1 VTTNRLLLILG
12 ALAVL
17 AALLPASVDRAHADA
32 NPCGIPGYSTLWID
46 YADSSVPFRL
56 DVFARPG
63 VIGAVSSQSASQAM
77 RDRGGLSVY
86 WDMYLNNRVG
96 TPSAPADPATIQ
108 AKANKLF
115 DYAAAATGCAT
126 PWIAENELFGAGLTT
141 PWSQTN
147 ATYRQNVLVYLQT
160 LASRGARPFLLVNS
174 TPYTDGTAGDW
185 WRQVAQVS
193 DIVREVYFPAPAVWK
208 QGPLLGSRFMR
219 VAFRNGITD
228 FTSIGIPA
236 TRLGLTLGFQTQ
248 TGTGG
253 REGLELGHWLQTIK
267 WQALAARQA
276 AADLHFAT
284 VWSWGWGTFGTSGV
298 DPDKPA
304 AACVYLWTRSP
315 ELCDGPK
322 WAGTGFDASLTAGQ
336 IRLPSGIVCSIGGS
350 QIASGELGPLVQLTG
365 DRDLAFTVLL
375 ERVAE
380 RSVVPVS
387 TAQILAA
394 EQTVIATRFGGST
407 AAYRSAL
414 AAAHATVPLARQV
427 LADQLRRARIEAT
440 LPRTVPS
447 ESEIETFYLGYPDLL
462 VRPVEAVPA
471 APWLGGKTKG
481 YALSE
486 LAPDALF
493 GLRTDGSSTVR
504 TLNASFKVH
513 ALGGAVPL
521 GSLPLA
527 QVRPAIRSALQA
539 FAQGAAFESWTAAR
553 QTSALNAATCLGDN
567 LPAPGSV
574 DLSLFLPFLGPTALG
589 G

>member
-1 VTTNRLLLILG
+1 M
-12 ALAVL
+12 LAV
-17 AALLPASVDRAHADA
+17 LLPASVGRAHADA
-32 NPCGIPGYSTLWID
+32 NPCGIPSYSTLWID
-46 YADSSVPFRL
+46 YADTSVPFRL

-63 VIGAVSSQSASQAM
+63 VIGAVSNQAASQAM
-77 RDRGGLSVY
+77 HDRGGLSVY

-115 DYAAAATGCAT
+115 DFAAAATGCTT

-160 LASRGARPFLLVNS
+160 LAARGARPFLLVNS
-174 TPYTDGTAGDW
+174 TPYTDGAAGDW
-185 WRQVAQVS
+185 WRQIAQVS
-193 DIVREVYFPAPAVWK
+193 DIVREVYFPAPQIWR

-219 VAFRNGITD
+219 IAFRKGITD

-253 REGLELGHWLQTIK
+253 REGLELAKWLQTIK

-276 AADLHFAT
+276 AEDLHFAT
-284 VWSWGWGTFGTSGV
+284 VWSWGWGTFGTRGV

-315 ELCDGPK
+315 ALCNGPQ
-322 WAGTGFDASLTAGQ
+322 WAGAGFDASRTEGQ
-336 IRLPSGIVCSIGGS
+336 IRLPSGVVCSVDGSTIG
-350 QIASGELGPLVQLTG
+350 ANELGPLVQLTG

-375 ERVAE
+375 ERIAE
-380 RSVVPVS
+380 RRVVPVS

-394 EQTVIATRFGGST
+394 ERTVIATRFGGSA

-440 LPRTVPS
+440 LPKVSPS

-462 VRPVEAVPA
+462 VRPVEAAPA

-481 YALSE
+481 YAVSE

-493 GLRTDGSSTVR
+493 GLRPDRSSTVR
-504 TLNASFKVH
+504 TLNGSFKVH
-513 ALGGAVPL
+513 ALGDSVPL

-553 QTSALNAATCLGDN
+553 QSSALNEATCLGDN

>member
-1 VTTNRLLLILG
+1 M
-12 ALAVL
+12 LAVL
-17 AALLPASVDRAHADA
+17 LPTGAGRARADG
-32 NPCGIPGYSTLWID
+32 NPCGIPSYSTLWID
-46 YADSSVPFRL
+46 YADTSVPFRM

-63 VIGAVSSQSASQAM
+63 VIGAVASASASQSLH
-77 RDRGGLSVY
+77 DRGGVSLF

-96 TPSAPADPATIQ
+96 TPSVPADPATIQ
-108 AKANKLF
+108 ARANKLF
-115 DYAAAATGCAT
+115 DFAVATTGCAT

-147 ATYRQNVLVYLQT
+147 TTYRRNVLVYLQT
-160 LASRGARPFLLVNS
+160 LAGRGARPFLLVNS
-174 TPYTDGTAGDW
+174 TPYTDGLAGDW

-193 DIVREVYFPAPAVWK
+193 DIVREVYFAAPAIWR

-219 VAFRNGITD
+219 IAFRKGVTD
-228 FTSIGIPA
+228 FTSIGIPP
-236 TRLGLTLGFQTQ
+236 TRLGITLGFQTGL
-248 TGTGG
+248 GTGG
-253 REGLELGHWLQTIK
+253 REGLQLDEWLQTVK

-276 AADLHFAT
+276 AEELHFAT
-284 VWSWGWGTFGTSGV
+284 IWSWGWGTFGTRGV

-315 ELCDGPK
+315 ALCDGPS
-322 WAGTGFDASLTAGQ
+322 WAGDGFDASRTEGQ
-336 IRLPSGIVCSIGGS
+336 IRLSSGVICSIGGS
-350 QIASGELGPLVQLTG
+350 RIATGELGPLVQLAG
-365 DRDLAFTVLL
+365 DRDLALTALL

-380 RSVVPVS
+380 RRIVPVS
-387 TAQILAA
+387 TAQLLAA
-394 EQTVIATRFGGST
+394 ERTVIATRFGGSA

-414 AAAHATVPLARQV
+414 AAAHATVPVARQV
-427 LADQLRRARIEAT
+427 LADELRRARIEAT
-440 LPRTVPS
+440 LPKTTPS
-447 ESEIETFYLGYPDLL
+447 EAEIETFYLGYPDLL
-462 VRPVEAVPA
+462 VRPVEAAPA
-471 APWLGGKTKG
+471 APWLGGKNKG

-493 GLRTDGSSTVR
+493 GLHSDGRALVR
-504 TLNASFKVH
+504 TLNGSFKVH
-513 ALGGAVPL
+513 ALGAAVPL

-539 FAQGAAFESWTAAR
+539 FAQGAAFESWTVAR
-553 QTSALNAATCLGDN
+553 QTTALTKATCLGDD

>member
-1 VTTNRLLLILG
+1 MTRNRLVAFLG
-12 ALAVL
+12 ALVAVAVFWP
-17 AALLPASVDRAHADA
+17 AATERAHADGNA
-32 NPCGIPGYSTLWID
+32 CGIPGYSTLWID

-56 DVFARPG
+56 DIFARPG
-63 VIGAVSSQSASQAM
+63 VIGAVSNQTASQALK
-77 RDRGGLSVY
+77 DRGGLSVY

-96 TPSAPADPATIQ
+96 TPSVPADPSTIV
-108 AKANKLF
+108 ARANKLF
-115 DYAAAATGCAT
+115 DFAANATGCAT

-141 PWSQTN
+141 PWSTTN
-147 ATYRQNVLVYLQT
+147 TTYRSNVLLYLQT
-160 LASRGARPFLLVNS
+160 LAARGARPFLLVNS

-185 WRQVAQVS
+185 WRSVAQVS
-193 DIVREVYFPAPAVWK
+193 DIVREVYFPAPQIWN

-219 VAFRNGITD
+219 VAFRQGISD
-228 FTSIGIPA
+228 FTSIGIPP

-253 REGLELGHWLQTIK
+253 REGLQLDHWLQTIK

-284 VWSWGWGTFGTSGV
+284 VWSWGWGTFGTRGV

-315 ELCDGPK
+315 GLCNGPS
-322 WAGTGFDASLTAGQ
+322 WAGAGFDASLTDGQ
-336 IRLPSGIVCSIGGS
+336 IKLPSGIVCSIDGS
-350 QIASGELGPLVQLTG
+350 QIAAGELGPLVQLTG
-365 DRDLAFTVLL
+365 DRDLAFTALL
-375 ERVAE
+375 ERMAE
-380 RSVVPVS
+380 RKVVPVS
-387 TAQILAA
+387 TTQLLAA
-394 EQTVIATRFGGST
+394 ERTVIATRFHGSV
-407 AAYRSAL
+407 AAYHSAL
-414 AAAHATVPLARQV
+414 AAAHATVPVARQI
-427 LADQLRRARIEAT
+427 LADQLRRAKIEAT
-440 LPRTVPS
+440 LPKSSPS
-447 ESEIETFYLGYPDLL
+447 EAEIETFYLGYPDLL
-462 VRPVEAVPA
+462 VRSVQSTPA

-493 GLRTDGSSTVR
+493 TLRADGNSTVR
-504 TLNASFKVH
+504 TLNGSFKVH
-513 ALGGAVPL
+513 TLGDAVPL

-553 QTSALNAATCLGDN
+553 QTSILSTATCLGDN

>member
-1 VTTNRLLLILG
+1 MTRNRLLWLLG
-12 ALAVL
+12 ALAVV
-17 AALLPASVDRAHADA
+17 AAVLPSSVGRARADT

-46 YADSSVPFRL
+46 YADSSVPFRF
-56 DVFARPG
+56 DIFDRPG
-63 VIGAVSSQSASQAM
+63 VIGAVSNQAASQAM

-115 DYAAAATGCAT
+115 DFAVAATGCST

-147 ATYRQNVLVYLQT
+147 TTYRQNLLLYLQT
-160 LASRGARPFLLVNS
+160 LSARGARPFLLVNS

-185 WRQVAQVS
+185 WRQVAQVA
-193 DIVREVYFPAPAVWK
+193 DIVREVYFPAPAIWR
-208 QGPLLGSRFMR
+208 QGPVLGSRFMR
-219 VAFRNGITD
+219 VAFRKGITD
-228 FTSIGIPA
+228 FASIGIPP
-236 TRLGLTLGFQTQ
+236 TRLGLMLGFQTQ

-253 REGLELGHWLQTIK
+253 REGLALDKWLQTIK

-276 AADLHFAT
+276 AEDLHFAT
-284 VWSWGWGTFGTSGV
+284 VWSWGWGTFGTRGV

-304 AACVYLWTRSP
+304 AACVYLWTRAAS
-315 ELCDGPK
+315 LCDGPK
-322 WAGTGFDASLTAGQ
+322 WAGEGFDASRTEGQ

-350 QIASGELGPLVQLTG
+350 RIASAEFGPLVQLTG
-365 DRDLAFTVLL
+365 DRDLAFTALL
-375 ERVAE
+375 ERIAE
-380 RSVVPVS
+380 RRLVPIS
-387 TAQILAA
+387 TDQMLAA
-394 EQTVIATRFGGST
+394 ERTVIATRFGGS
-407 AAYRSAL
+407 ASAYRAAL
-414 AAAHATVPLARQV
+414 AAARATVPAARQI

-440 LPRTVPS
+440 LPKSSPR
-447 ESEIETFYLGYPDLL
+447 ESAIETFYLGYPDLL
-462 VRPVEAVPA
+462 VRPVEASPA
-471 APWLGGKTKG
+471 APWLAGKKKG

-493 GLRTDGSSTVR
+493 GLRADGRSTVR
-504 TLNASFKVH
+504 TLNGSFKVH
-513 ALGGAVPL
+513 ALGAAVPL

-527 QVRPAIRSALQA
+527 QVRPAIRAALQA
-539 FAQGAAFESWTAAR
+539 FAQGAAFEGWTAAR
-553 QTSALNAATCLGDN
+553 QTSVLNQATCLGDN

-574 DLSLFLPFLGPTALG
+574 DLSLFVPFLGPTALG

>member
-1 VTTNRLLLILG
+1 VV
-12 ALAVL
+12 AVL
-17 AALLPASVDRAHADA
+17 VPAAAGRARADA
-32 NPCGIPGYSTLWID
+32 NPCGIPSYSTLWID

-63 VIGAVSSQSASQAM
+63 VIGAVSNGTASQAM
-77 RDRGGLSVY
+77 HDRGGLSVY

-96 TPSAPADPATIQ
+96 TPSKPADPMTVQ
-108 AKANKLF
+108 ARANKLF

-126 PWIAENELFGAGLTT
+126 PWIAENELFGASLTT

-160 LASRGARPFLLVNS
+160 LAGRGARPFLLVNN
-174 TPYTDGTAGDW
+174 TPYTDGAAGDW

-193 DIVREVYFPAPAVWK
+193 DIVREVYFPAPAISRE
-208 QGPLLGSRFMR
+208 GPVVGSRFMR
-219 VAFRNGITD
+219 VAFRKGITD

-236 TRLGLTLGFQTQ
+236 TRLGIILGFQTQ

-253 REGLELGHWLQTIK
+253 REGLALDKWLQTVK

-284 VWSWGWGTFGTSGV
+284 VWSWGWGTFGTRGV

-315 ELCDGPK
+315 ALCDGPS
-322 WAGTGFDASLTAGQ
+322 WAGEGFDASLTEGQ
-336 IRLPSGIVCSIGGS
+336 IRLPAGIVCAIGGS
-350 QIASGELGPLVQLTG
+350 KIASGELGPLVQLTG
-365 DRDLAFTVLL
+365 DRDLASTALL
-375 ERVAE
+375 ERIAE
-380 RSVVPVS
+380 RRLVPVS
-387 TAQILAA
+387 TTQMLAA
-394 EQTVIATRFGGST
+394 ERTVIATRFGGSA
-407 AAYRSAL
+407 AAYHSAL
-414 AAAHATVPLARQV
+414 AAAHATVAVARQV

-440 LPRTVPS
+440 LPRTTPS
-447 ESEIETFYLGYPDLL
+447 ETEIETFYLGYPDLL
-462 VRPVEAVPA
+462 VRAVQADPA

-493 GLRTDGSSTVR
+493 GLRANSNAQVR
-504 TLNASFKVH
+504 TLNGSFKVH
-513 ALGGAVPL
+513 ALGAAVRL

-539 FAQGAAFESWTAAR
+539 FAQGAAFESWTVAQ
-553 QTSALNAATCLGDN
+553 QTTALNNATCLGDD

>member
-1 VTTNRLLLILG
+1 MV
-12 ALAVL
+12 AVL
-17 AALLPASVDRAHADA
+17 VPAAAGRARADG
-32 NPCGIPGYSTLWID
+32 NPCGIPSYSTLWID

-63 VIGAVSSQSASQAM
+63 VIGAVSNGTASQAM
-77 RDRGGLSVY
+77 HDRGGLSVY

-96 TPSAPADPATIQ
+96 TPSKPADPSTIQ
-108 AKANKLF
+108 ARANKLF
-115 DYAAAATGCAT
+115 DYATAATGCAT
-126 PWIAENELFGAGLTT
+126 PWIAENELFGANLTT

-160 LASRGARPFLLVNS
+160 LAGRGARPFLLVNN
-174 TPYTDGTAGDW
+174 TPYTDGAAGDW

-193 DIVREVYFPAPAVWK
+193 DIVREVYFPAPAISRE
-208 QGPLLGSRFMR
+208 GPVVGSRFMR
-219 VAFRNGITD
+219 VAFRKGVTD

-236 TRLGLTLGFQTQ
+236 TRLGIILGFQTQ

-253 REGLELGHWLQTIK
+253 REGLALDKWLQTVK

-284 VWSWGWGTFGTSGV
+284 IWSWGWGTFGTRGV

-304 AACVYLWTRSP
+304 AACVYLWTRSSA
-315 ELCDGPK
+315 LCDGPS
-322 WAGTGFDASLTAGQ
+322 WAGEGFDASLTEGQ
-336 IRLPSGIVCSIGGS
+336 IRLPAGIVCSIGGS
-350 QIASGELGPLVQLTG
+350 KIAAGELGPLVQLTG
-365 DRDLAFTVLL
+365 DRDLASTALL
-375 ERVAE
+375 ERIAE
-380 RSVVPVS
+380 RRLVPVS
-387 TAQILAA
+387 TTQMLAA
-394 EQTVIATRFGGST
+394 ERTVIATRFGGNA
-407 AAYRSAL
+407 AAYHSAL
-414 AAAHATVPLARQV
+414 AAAHATVAVARQV
-427 LADQLRRARIEAT
+427 LADQLRRAKIEAT
-440 LPRTVPS
+440 LPKTTPS
-447 ESEIETFYLGYPDLL
+447 ETEIETFYLGYPDLL
-462 VRPVEAVPA
+462 VRAVQADPA

-493 GLRTDGSSTVR
+493 GLRSDSNAQVR
-504 TLNASFKVH
+504 TLNGSFKVH
-513 ALGGAVPL
+513 ALGAAVRL

-539 FAQGAAFESWTAAR
+539 FAQGAAFENWTVAR
-553 QTSALNAATCLGDN
+553 QTTALNTATCLGDD

>member
-1 VTTNRLLLILG
+1 MTRNRLLSL
-12 ALAVL
+12 LAVL
-17 AALLPASVDRAHADA
+17 AVLAVALPASVKRAHAIA
-32 NPCGIPGYSTLWID
+32 NPCGIPSYNTLWID

-63 VIGAVSSQSASQAM
+63 VIGAVSNQAASQAM

-108 AKANKLF
+108 ARANKLF
-115 DYAAAATGCAT
+115 DFASAATGCST

-160 LASRGARPFLLVNS
+160 LAARGARPFLLVNS
-174 TPYTDGTAGDW
+174 TPYTDGPAGDW

-193 DIVREVYFPAPAVWK
+193 DIVREVYFPAPAVAK
-208 QGPLLGSRFMR
+208 LGPLLGSRFLR
-219 VAFRNGITD
+219 VAFRKGITD
-228 FTSIGIPA
+228 FTSIGIPP

-253 REGLELGHWLQTIK
+253 REGLELGKWLQTIK

-276 AADLHFAT
+276 AEDLHFAT
-284 VWSWGWGTFGTSGV
+284 IWSWGWGTFGTRGV

-315 ELCDGPK
+315 ALCDGPK
-322 WAGTGFDASLTAGQ
+322 WAGDGFDASLTEGQ
-336 IRLPSGIVCSIGGS
+336 IRLPSGIVCSIDGS
-350 QIASGELGPLVQLTG
+350 KIAAAELGPLVQLTG
-365 DRDLAFTVLL
+365 DRDLAFTALL
-375 ERVAE
+375 ERTAE
-380 RSVVPVS
+380 RRLVPVS
-387 TAQILAA
+387 TTQILAA
-394 EQTVIATRFGGST
+394 ERTVIATRFGGS
-407 AAYRSAL
+407 ASAYHSAL
-414 AAAHATVPLARQV
+414 AAAHATVPVARQI

-440 LPRTVPS
+440 LPKPSPS
-447 ESEIETFYLGYPDLL
+447 EAEIETFYLGYPDLL
-462 VRPVEAVPA
+462 VRPVEAAPA

-486 LAPDALF
+486 LAPNALF
-493 GLRTDGSSTVR
+493 GLRPDGRSTVR
-504 TLNASFKVH
+504 TLNGSFKVH
-513 ALGGAVPL
+513 ALGTAVPL

-539 FAQGAAFESWTAAR
+539 FAQGSAFESWTAAK
-553 QTSALNAATCLGDN
+553 QASALDTATCLGDN

>member
-1 VTTNRLLLILG
+1 M
-12 ALAVL
+12 LAV
-17 AALLPASVDRAHADA
+17 LLPASVGRAHADA
-32 NPCGIPGYSTLWID
+32 NPCGIPSYNTLWID

-56 DVFARPG
+56 DVFAHAG
-63 VIGAVSSQSASQAM
+63 VIGAVSNQSASQAM
-77 RDRGGLSVY
+77 HDRGGLSVF

-96 TPSAPADPATIQ
+96 TPSSPADAATVQ

-115 DYAAAATGCAT
+115 DFAVASTGCAT

-147 ATYRQNVLVYLQT
+147 TTYRQNVLVYLQT
-160 LASRGARPFLLVNS
+160 LAARGARPFLLVNS

-193 DIVREVYFPAPAVWK
+193 DIVRESYFPAPQIWQ
-208 QGPLLGSRFMR
+208 QGPVLGSRNLR
-219 VAFRNGITD
+219 IAFRRGVTD
-228 FTSIGIPA
+228 FTSIGIPP
-236 TRLGLTLGFQTQ
+236 TRLGIMLGFQTDPGQ
-248 TGTGG
+248 GG
-253 REGLELGHWLQTIK
+253 REGLELSKWLQTVK

-276 AADLHFAT
+276 AEDLHFST
-284 VWSWGWGTFGTSGV
+284 VWSWGWGTYGTRGV

-315 ELCDGPK
+315 ALCDGPK
-322 WAGTGFDASLTAGQ
+322 WAGAGFDVSLTKGQ
-336 IRLPSGIVCSIGGS
+336 IRLPSGIVCTIGGS
-350 QIASGELGPLVQLTG
+350 QIASAELGPLVQLTG
-365 DRDLAFTVLL
+365 DRDLAFTALL
-375 ERVAE
+375 ERQAE
-380 RSVVPVS
+380 RPVVPVS
-387 TAQILAA
+387 TAQMLQA
-394 EQTVIATRFGGST
+394 ERTVIATRFGGS
-407 AAYRSAL
+407 AARYHAAL
-414 AAAHATVPLARQV
+414 AAAHATVPVARQI
-427 LADQLRRARIEAT
+427 LADQLRRAKIEST
-440 LPRTVPS
+440 LPKRSPS
-447 ESEIETFYLGYPDLL
+447 EAEIETFYLGYPDLL
-462 VRPVEAVPA
+462 VRPVEADPA

-493 GLRTDGSSTVR
+493 GLHSDGHSTVR

-513 ALGGAVPL
+513 TLGASVPL

-527 QVRPAIRSALQA
+527 QVRPAIRSALEA
-539 FAQGAAFESWTAAR
+539 FAQGAAFEGWTAAR
-553 QTSALNAATCLGDN
+553 QTSVLNTATCLGDD